1 MNHKRII
8 SMLLSLALTLG
19 LLSGCSGGTEPSIAT
34 PEELVAA
41 LDISET
47 WKQELLHAAELGFP
61 MENVQKETISGREM
75 AAILDKLVEYA
86 APEKLEEWK
95 ALYPAFRSTGKDLT
109 RIDVLSALFLAVQHI
124 GGDYGYYRI
133 DHSNP
138 MLNAMFADVDA
149 PNFDLFG
156 GTIEFDLEGWGV
168 DHHGIGGCIY
178 NVTRKSPGDGE
189 YPLAYDEEAGSFRM
203 SSLCTYAEALLAVAR
218 AIRLGESASIVSV
231 NDPTAVTPDP
241 HILTPELLE
250 KAAKNPVVT
259 SEEHPRWTGF
269 VLGNGYENQF
279 DVSTKE
285 IALSAQWGFNSVRLN
300 LHYLALFSEDAQTV
314 DVGRLQQLDELVAA
328 AIENDLHFN
337 ICLVSIPGRS
347 KLNLIYNYDY
357 IGDFDLFINPQKQ
370 ELALNVYRVLAT
382 RYKDV
387 PNFNLSITP
396 IWEALNKDL
405 STGLP
410 YEDYTPEDAAA
421 FLGSAI
427 DVIHEA
433 DPERLVIYEPTP
445 YGNPGQVVEE
455 ILPAVEEAEKRGNTL
470 ISYNFGE
477 SAYLSAGMTNTEGRN
492 IDDMNN
498 SMYVTDYPNYIYAV
512 ASTVPGDVPITI
524 NGLLPAGTTID
535 LYLERSMNGAALD
548 ISTNGTSIYSEK
560 LPDSEYVISE
570 RLSALYPFATS
581 EKQISVTL
589 AEDTEE
595 IVIACRSD
603 GWFDICGI
611 HLTLPDKYAQER
623 WFYVQPYDVFLGNE
637 EEDGV
642 VLRPSTSVMISPN
655 NYEGLGREIT
665 IHEDLTYTTEQI
677 WEEASPESIHRH
689 ASSMNEVDGNCVVRF
704 ERADVNGATWEA
716 MSAYYEDLLKS
727 FEEYGFSWWSNDW
740 WIMTD
745 EYAQTKIIANC
756 PSTEYAGYEHFN
768 LELLQLL
775 QKYQSKE

>member
-1 MNHKRII
+1 MNYKRMI
-8 SMLLSLALTLG
+8 SLFLTFVMTLG
-19 LLSGCSGGTEPSIAT
+19 LLSGCGSGTKPTAST
-34 PEELVAA
+34 PEELVAV
-41 LDISET
+41 LDISEIQ
-47 WKQELLHAAELGFP
+47 KEELLYMSKLGFSLDRIK
-61 MENVQKETISGREM
+61 EETISGREM
-75 AAILDKLVEYA
+75 AALLDRLVEYA

-95 ALYPAFRSTGKDLT
+95 DLYPAFRSSGKDLT
-109 RIDVLSALFLAVQHI
+109 RIDVLSVLFLAVHHI
-124 GGDYGYYRI
+124 GGNYGYYRV

-138 MLNAMFADVDA
+138 MFHAMFADVDA
-149 PNFDLFG
+149 PNVDLFG
-156 GTIEFDLEGWGV
+156 GFLEFEFEGWGI
-168 DHHGIGGCIY
+168 DHQGIGGYIY

-189 YPLAYDEEAGSFRM
+189 YPMAYDEEAGSFRM
-203 SSLCTYAEALLAVAR
+203 SSLCTYEEALLAVTR

-231 NDPTAVTPDP
+231 NDPTVVTPDP
-241 HILTPELLE
+241 HILTPDLLE

-259 SEEHPRWTGF
+259 SEDHPRWTGF
-269 VLGNGYENQF
+269 VLGQGNENQF
-279 DVSTKE
+279 DTSVRE
-285 IALSAQWGFNSVRLN
+285 IELSAEWGFNSVRLN

-328 AIENDLHFN
+328 SIENDIHFN

-347 KLNLIYNYDY
+347 KLNLIYDYNY

-370 ELALNVYRVLAT
+370 ELALNVYRVLAA

-427 DVIHEA
+427 DVIREA
-433 DPERLVIYEPTP
+433 DLDRLVIYEPTP

-477 SAYLSAGMTNTEGRN
+477 SAYISASMTNTEGRN
-492 IDDMNN
+492 FDDMNN

-611 HLTLPDKYAQER
+611 RLTLPDKYAQER
-623 WFYVQPYDVFLGNE
+623 WFYVEPYDVFLGNE

-642 VLRPSTSVMISPN
+642 VLRPSTSVIISPN
-655 NYEGLGREIT
+655 NYEGFGRKII

-677 WEEASPESIHRH
+677 WEEASPESIHRNVS
-689 ASSMNEVDGNCVVRF
+689 AMDEVDGNCVVRF
-704 ERADVNGATWEA
+704 ERADFSGTTWSS
-716 MSAYYEDLLKS
+716 MKAYYEDLLQS
-727 FEEYGFSWWSNDW
+727 FENYNFGWWSNDW
-740 WIMTD
+740 WLMTE
-745 EYAQTKIIANC
+745 EYPQTKIIAEC

-775 QKYQSKE
+775 QKYQSKD